1 VTDDQPG
8 LADLR
13 RRARRHQRQVRR
25 EEGHRRRRARRS
37 FLWRHRRAFYLMV
50 LVLLATVTGAGAVLS
65 RIPLPEDDAPP
76 QTSYL
81 CAADV
86 AEECGPDNALA
97 SFAAE
102 QDRYLVDFDDVPS
115 VLVDAVVAAEDRD
128 FFSHSGLDPTGVA
141 RAVWHDLRGR
151 AVLQGG
157 STITQQYVKNA
168 FLTPQRSFVRKLREA
183 VLAVKLERQLSKE
196 EILERYL
203 NTIYFGRGAYG
214 VAAAARAYFGHDLTR
229 MDLHEAAYLAAL
241 IRAPE
246 TADVFYGADRAEATF
261 RLQTVLDAMV
271 DEGMVPPEA
280 AAAAAAVPF
289 ERYVVG
295 RQERTGQ
302 SPVRNDGECGT
313 RYFVDHVRQTLL
325 ADPRFGAGI
334 FTKGLRIYT
343 SLDPTRQC
351 LAWRTLYQ
359 DTLVD
364 AANDPAASLVSVD
377 QLGRVVAMVGGRDYA
392 VSQVNLAL
400 GRQGG
405 GSGRQAGSAFKPFA
419 LAAAVQAG
427 ISPLSRFPAPD
438 KVVVPEG
445 DNGADWVV
453 SNYADGG
460 RSAALDLLDATKD
473 SSNTVY
479 AQLMTTVGAQRV
491 ADLARQMGVTADLP
505 AVPALVLGTAEVSV
519 LDMASAFSTLA
530 NRGWHVTPQ
539 SIVRIEDAEGHT
551 VWEPAIDS
559 RPVLR
564 EQEADQV
571 TAALR
576 GVIGDGTGTNAAIH
590 LDAAGKTGTTE
601 DARDA
606 WFVGYTCNLTTAVWM
621 GFTGREGQVVAPMK
635 GILGL
640 KEVTGGSLP
649 ASMWSAYMD
658 AATDSVQDCDLTPT
672 GVEYSGR
679 VLNGDLATGAV
690 QPSAPAEPVTPPDGT
705 TTSSPTTAAGGQP
718 TATSSGSP
726 SASAVG
732 PSGPPDATGTPET
745 TVPTP
750 TSEPSASPAPSLAPP
765 SGTPDGSGSG

>member
-1 VTDDQPG
+1 VSDTAPDHS
-8 LADLR
+8 DLR
-13 RRARRHQRQVRR
+13 RRARRMQRAVRR
-25 EEGHRRRRARRS
+25 QEGRRRRRTRRS
-37 FLWRHRRAFYLMV
+37 FPWRHRRALYLVV
-50 LVLLATVTGAGAVLS
+50 LALLATTTGAGAVLS
-65 RIPLPEDDAPP
+65 RIPLPEDDAPS
-76 QTSYL
+76 QTSYV

-86 AEECGPDNALA
+86 AAECGPDNALA
-97 SFAAE
+97 SFSAE
-102 QDRYLVDFDDVPS
+102 QDRYLVDYDDVPR

-141 RAVWHDLRGR
+141 RAIWQDVRGR
-151 AVLQGG
+151 GVLQGG

-168 FLTPQRSFVRKLREA
+168 YLTHERTFVRKLREA
-183 VLAVKLERQLSKE
+183 VLAVKLERQLTKE

-214 VAAAARAYFGHDLTR
+214 VAAAARAYFGHDLTK
-229 MDLHEAAYLAAL
+229 MELHEAAYLAAL

-246 TADVFYGADRAEATF
+246 TADVFYGSDRAEATF
-261 RLQTVLDAMV
+261 RLRSVLNAMV
-271 DEGMVPPEA
+271 EERMVDAEA
-280 AAAAAAVPF
+280 AAAAAAMPF

-295 RQERTGQ
+295 RRERTGQ
-302 SPVRNDGECGT
+302 GPVRNDGECGT

-334 FTKGLRIYT
+334 FTQGLRIYT
-343 SLDPTRQC
+343 SLDPARQC

-364 AANDPAASLVSVD
+364 PAADPAASLVSVD
-377 QLGRVVAMVGGRDYA
+377 HLGRVVAMVGGRDYA
-392 VSQVNLAL
+392 SSQVNLAL

-405 GSGRQAGSAFKPFA
+405 GSGRQPGSAFKPFA

-438 KVVVPEG
+438 KVTIP
-445 DNGADWVV
+445 GADDGNDWVV
-453 SNYADGG
+453 GNYADGG
-460 RSAALDLLDATKD
+460 GSAALDLLDATKE
-473 SSNTVY
+473 SSNTVF
-479 AQLMTTVGAQRV
+479 AQLMTELGPERV

-505 AVPALVLGTAEVSV
+505 AVPALVLGVAEVSV

-539 SIVRIEDAEGHT
+539 AIVRIEDAEGHT
-551 VWEPAIDS
+551 VWEPPLDS
-559 RPVLR
+559 RQVLR

-576 GVIGDGTGTNAAIH
+576 GVIAEGTGTRAEIR

-621 GFTGREGQVVAPMK
+621 GFAGREGQVVEPMK

-649 ASMWSAYMD
+649 ASMWSTYMD
-658 AATDSVQDCDLTPT
+658 AATEGVEECDLTPT
-672 GVEYSGR
+672 AVAYGGR
-679 VLNGDLATGAV
+679 VLNPELSTAPA
-690 QPSAPAEPVTPPDGT
+690 PPAEPVVSAGPSTS
-705 TTSSPTTAAGGQP
+705 TTSAEA
-718 TATSSGSP
+718 
-726 SASAVG
+726 SASPPGADPAPVTAPPA
-732 PSGPPDATGTPET
+732 PSPET
-745 TVPTP
+745 TVPSSGDPTSPTTSTP
-750 TSEPSASPAPSLAPP
+750 TAAPSPTAAPAPGA
-765 SGTPDGSGSG
+765 GAG